1 MVHQLRSGMVGI
13 VVVVLIHASMG
24 NARAQGDVGAE
35 IGGSP
40 SMHVGAD
47 SSATVSS
54 VSLKVQMGVL
64 GRVAGTEVHEE
75 KSSFLLEADVLFLGN
90 RNPRRH
96 RGLGLRLTGDDDGSR
111 LGLGY
116 VLRSRPQPGSHE
128 HWQASAGLALFGS
141 DNRRTLRLPSAYIT
155 AQYGDDRI
163 ISFCAALEVVRYR
176 DALMGYDRSMD
187 EWGLSVSVP
196 IIDEE
201 GTEVSWYLGGM
212 LHGWVGT
219 VASFVAIASL
229 AAAMSSVGSM

>member
-96 RGLGLRLTGDDDGSR
+96 RGLVCGLPVTTTQPPWARPPAAG
-111 LGLGY
+111 
-116 VLRSRPQPGSHE
+116 RSPD
-128 HWQASAGLALFGS
+128 ASIGKLPGLALFGPTIAVLS
-141 DNRRTLRLPSAYIT
+141 GCRPYIT
-155 AQYGDDRI
+155 AQ
-163 ISFCAALEVVRYR
+163 
-176 DALMGYDRSMD
+176 
-187 EWGLSVSVP
+187 
-196 IIDEE
+196 
-201 GTEVSWYLGGM
+201 
-212 LHGWVGT
+212 
-219 VASFVAIASL
+219 
-229 AAAMSSVGSM
+229 